1 MPSVPSNSVN
11 LLNPTI
17 PVDQSIY
24 EVSTAQKARIGTR
37 LQVGEKVF
45 YYAKAAASVPG
56 GAVLC
61 APAPT
66 ASHQSAILA
75 VAAATAG
82 ARTLSCTS
90 SAAVAANVYD
100 EGMFG
105 IATGATNGLGQCY
118 KVSYQG
124 SGTAGFTV
132 KLYDGLAQ
140 AITSGVGYYLYPS
153 PFNGV
158 NIGSQVV
165 DVPVGVAPLNVTSG
179 AYFWMQTWGPAA
191 AQHQGASAV
200 AAALRLGTTGG
211 LVAAFNATTNDA
223 TTVQARVIAQNGPL
237 AATAAQTNPV
247 FLTILP

>member
-1 MPSVPSNSVN
+1 MSSVPSNAVQQ
-11 LLNPTI
+11 LNPTI
-17 PVDQSIY
+17 PVDQGIY
-24 EVSTAQKARIGTR
+24 EVSTTQKTKLGTR

-61 APAPT
+61 SPAPT
-66 ASHQSAILA
+66 ASHQSGILA
-75 VAAATAG
+75 VSSADAG
-82 ARTLSCTS
+82 AKTLYATS
-90 SAAVAANVYD
+90 SAAVAASVYD
-100 EGMFG
+100 EGLFG

-118 KVSYQG
+118 KVVSQG
-124 SGTAGFTV
+124 SGTAAFTV

-140 AITSGVGYYLYPS
+140 AITSGVGYFLMPS

-165 DVPVGVAPLNVTSG
+165 DIPVGLAPLNVTSG

-191 AQHQGASAV
+191 AQHQAASAV

-211 LVAAFNATTNDA
+211 VVAAFNATTNDA
-223 TTVQARVIAQNGPL
+223 TTIQARVIGQNSVL
-237 AATAAQTNPV
+237 AATAGQTNPI